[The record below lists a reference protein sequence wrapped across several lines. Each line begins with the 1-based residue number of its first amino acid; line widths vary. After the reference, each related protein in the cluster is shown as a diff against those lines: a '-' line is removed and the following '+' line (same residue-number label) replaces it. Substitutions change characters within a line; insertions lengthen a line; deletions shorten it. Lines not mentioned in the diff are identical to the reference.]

1 MMKERPRVIESSLW
15 SLLGKRG
22 EVGRGAKAAALPSS
36 RRATTEDQHASMMY
50 RVRNSANP
58 NNGSPTVNGMR
69 DTMTI
74 EEATRT
80 GNDCLLESSIPKRDG
95 LPDGPNPTTK
105 GSVCSNSRTTMTK
118 FVSARAQIVAKS
130 SSLEAISGSCSIL
143 DLRRLGTFWDSGV
156 DCEDI
161 ERWLMIRFTC
171 FFSESIFAI
180 LSEIRSGCSSAS
192 NLLRLNAAYEA
203 VEPYDRK
210 QTQFGA
216 TIFFDSNSKHSTAS
230 NSRTTGRRG
239 LRLGGFLG

>member
-1 MMKERPRVIESSLW
+1 
-15 SLLGKRG
+15 
-22 EVGRGAKAAALPSS
+22 
-36 RRATTEDQHASMMY
+36 
-50 RVRNSANP
+50 
-58 NNGSPTVNGMR
+58 
-69 DTMTI
+69 MTI